1 MVGNEKIRGELKMN
15 KRNVVLEEL
24 KKGAEPFGALVT
36 STQHYINV
44 IVGETMPIEKA
55 DVPGLLTAMK
65 VIDKVISGDNP
76 EAAKI
81 AGEACEV
88 FAKCAKVKRVETGNR
103 EDMQEIYKKFFNAPQ

>member
-1 MVGNEKIRGELKMN
+1 MN

-24 KKGAEPFGALVT
+24 KKGAEPFDAFKA
-36 STQHYINV
+36 STQHYIN
-44 IVGETMPIEKA
+44 IIMGETMPIGKA
-55 DVPGLLTAMK
+55 DVPGLLTAVK

-88 FAKCAKVKRVETGNR
+88 FTKCAKVVSAKAEKRK
-103 EDMQEIYKKFFNAPQ
+103 DIQKIYKKFFNAPQ

>member
-1 MVGNEKIRGELKMN
+1 MN

-24 KKGAEPFGALVT
+24 KKGAEPFDALEA
-36 STQHYINV
+36 STQHYID
-44 IVGETMPIEKA
+44 IIMGETMPIGKA
-55 DVPGLLTAMK
+55 DVPGLLTAVK

-88 FAKCAKVKRVETGNR
+88 FAKCAKVVSAKAEKRK
-103 EDMQEIYKKFFNAPQ
+103 DIQEIYKKFFNAPQ